1 MGRVKL
7 AAAAIAAGA
16 FALPLPMLAGTAHA
30 FPCPPGTPP
39 GACGGGGHGG
49 GGGQMPGGGGWGG
62 PPVQHAPQAPM
73 QPPVEQ
79 APVQP
84 PVQQAPVVPPP
95 VRQVPQE
102 APAEP
107 PPALQQPVP
116 PQNTEPI
123 QTPVQQTPVQH
134 TPEAPVQPRTPVHTP
149 PSQLPEQGSQAPSQH
164 SDAPTTPAQRTP
176 VTEPEQTPRVQSS
189 DPPSHEGTLAAPTPP
204 TKQVVTPQ
212 PSAPPP
218 RPGGS
223 PQPVTSAPQRGGP
236 TEGPN
241 QRQVSQAPVPPPVKV
256 EPARVEQA
264 KNATPVVVDPIK
276 PPPPPPGPAQA
287 MLAGDMA
294 SQVTRAVNNPTR
306 QVDVVR
312 DGDKAVVHP
321 QHWNYQDYDQYHRP
335 RIYNPLNVPLRIHYF
350 YENAYRDVVVPALGL
365 AVLAV
370 ADAGVYP
377 YTAVG
382 GDDYVTAGYF
392 DGGAWIPPAGW
403 DGPPPNDYLP
413 PAPPP
418 QFTGVTAYVPAAD
431 QNVGLD
437 KVTLAGHD
445 DNAPVGQQDTMM
457 LNDTTLAWGQVD
469 DPKDGGHVTIQKT
482 QPTPGV
488 GPTDD
493 GRSIILAAKQQPI
506 NKGWQ
511 KWVLGGILA
520 VVAAVGAGTLWIVRH
535 PKTAPEEW
543 TEPVIDEG
551 PSLGSLVETP
561 TDMHS
566 TEKMADPDHAM

>member
-1 MGRVKL
+1 MKKNLFASG

-16 FALPLPMLAGTAHA
+16 VALPLPMLAGTAHA

-39 GACGGGGHGG
+39 GACGGGGHGA

-62 PPVQHAPQAPM
+62 GLGGGGWGGPPVQQ
-73 QPPVEQ
+73 V
-79 APVQP
+79 PVQP
-84 PVQQAPVVPPP
+84 PVQQAPVEPPI
-95 VRQVPQE
+95 RQVPQE
-102 APAEP
+102 PQAPAEP
-107 PPALQQPVP
+107 PPGRQQPV

-134 TPEAPVQPRTPVHTP
+134 TPEAPVPPTTPLHTP

-164 SDAPTTPAQRTP
+164 SVAPGPTTPAQRTP
-176 VTEPEQTPRVQSS
+176 VMEPAQPPRES
-189 DPPSHEGTLAAPTPP
+189 TAAAPTPP
-204 TKQVVTPQ
+204 TRQVVTTQ
-212 PSAPPP
+212 PSTPPNP
-218 RPGGS
+218 AKPGGS
-223 PQPVTSAPQRGGP
+223 PQPVTSEPQRNGP

-241 QRQVSQAPVPPPVKV
+241 QQRVNQAPVPAPIAADPG
-256 EPARVEQA
+256 RVEQA
-264 KNATPVVVDPIK
+264 KNAPPVVVDPIK

-294 SQVTRAVNNPTR
+294 SHVARAVNNPTR

-321 QHWNYQDYDQYHRP
+321 QHWNYQDYDRYHRP
-335 RIYNPLNVPLRIHYF
+335 RIYNPLNVPLRICYF

-403 DGPPPNDYLP
+403 DGPPPNDYVP

-431 QNVGLD
+431 QKVGLN
-437 KVTLAGHD
+437 KVTLVGHD

-457 LNDTTLAWGQVD
+457 LNDTTLAWGQAD

-506 NKGWQ
+506 NNDWQ

-520 VVAAVGAGTLWIVRH
+520 AVAAVGAGALWIVRH
-535 PKTAPEEW
+535 PKTAPEES
-543 TEPVIDEG
+543 TEPVVDEG

-561 TDMHS
+561 TDMYS
-566 TEKMADPDHAM
+566 GDALADRDQTMWQRP